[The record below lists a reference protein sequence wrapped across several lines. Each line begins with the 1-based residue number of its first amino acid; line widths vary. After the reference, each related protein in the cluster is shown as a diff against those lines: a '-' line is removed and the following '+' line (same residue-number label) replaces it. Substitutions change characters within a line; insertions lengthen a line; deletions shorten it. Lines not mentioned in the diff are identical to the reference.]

1 MFQIPKVLIKSIL
14 DSVLLSGVVARPRP
28 RYKDENTPEDK
39 KRESPWYDIPEGKT
53 LLIDADTLCID
64 QGKEWCNWMIEQ
76 ADQKRWGIVFYQ
88 KGQLEFRNEDVKKRY
103 QGINFET
110 AKHPFLTLMKQDSDT
125 LLFTFSDELANAARI
140 ATESLDRVHDVD
152 NFYTL
157 TTQS

>member
-1 MFQIPKVLIKSIL
+1 MFQISKGLIEFIL

-28 RYKDENTPEDK
+28 RCKDENTPEDK

-53 LLIDADTLCID
+53 LLIDADTLCTD
-64 QGKEWCNWMIEQ
+64 QGKEWYNWMIEQ

-88 KGQLEFRNEDVKKRY
+88 KGLLEFRNEDVKKRY
-103 QGINFET
+103 QGINLES
-110 AKHPFLTLMKQDSDT
+110 AKHPFLALMKNDPDT
-125 LLFTFSDELANAARI
+125 LLFTFSDELANAARM
-140 ATESLDRVHDVD
+140 ATKSLDRVHDAD